1 MRLYSKFSKK
11 PRFKEDILINKA
23 HNEAELKDFVGPRSW
38 LIFHLFDVDVHW
50 MEYPAENWINYPE
63 YSRFC
68 KLVKGIICV
77 NDVAE
82 RNVKNVVDYAEY
94 SKDEER
100 RDRVVKV
107 VNYHRE
113 FHDFRNLTKAELQK
127 L

>member
-1 MRLYSKFSKK
+1 MK
-11 PRFKEDILINKA
+11 PRFRDDILINKP
-23 HNEAELKDFVGPRSW
+23 HDVPQLKDFVGPRSW
-38 LIFHLFDVDVHW
+38 LIFHLFDVDVQW
-50 MEYPAENWINYPE
+50 MEYSSANWVNYPE
-63 YSRFC
+63 YNRFC
-68 KLVKGIICV
+68 KLAKGIVCV

-94 SKDEER
+94 SKDSER

-113 FHDFRNLTKAELQK
+113 LHDFRNLTKAELQN